1 MEASVKIFRFESGFL
16 AVLVY
21 FRISITSYGC
31 CPVDDPVSNKLRI
44 MPDLQYLQ
52 TVAAM
57 EYPFPDIVYIFWQT
71 YIFQLGTFE
80 KGTVFQHFQ

>member
-1 MEASVKIFRFESGFL
+1 MGYREYKNEGYESVKKQHNINTKTKTWGASVKIFRFESGFL

-44 MPDLQYLQ
+44 MRSNAQRKEYL
-52 TVAAM
+52 
-57 EYPFPDIVYIFWQT
+57 
-71 YIFQLGTFE
+71 L
-80 KGTVFQHFQ
+80 